1 MPPCALT
8 YWKYAFDGRRDL
20 AVAGRGL
27 PVSGWWLPIRMV
39 VAVMPG
45 ADAVSAAEPDPEEPE
60 LATRRCR
67 SREPP
72 LEPQA
77 ASSMATTADPA
88 TSARY
93 PLLDFFI

>member
-1 MPPCALT
+1 
-8 YWKYAFDGRRDL
+8 
-20 AVAGRGL
+20 V
-27 PVSGWWLPIRMV
+27 I
-39 VAVMPG
+39 PG

-60 LATRRCR
+60 LGDAALP
-67 SREPP
+67 EPPEPPP

-93 PLLDFFI
+93 PLLDSLI